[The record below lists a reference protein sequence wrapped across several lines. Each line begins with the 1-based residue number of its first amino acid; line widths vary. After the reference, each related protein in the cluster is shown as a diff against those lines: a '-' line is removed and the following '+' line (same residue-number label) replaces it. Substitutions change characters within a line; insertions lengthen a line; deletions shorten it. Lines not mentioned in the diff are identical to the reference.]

1 MAKNLYPFINRH
13 TGEVQ
18 ILTKSAGKKL
28 NEDWSHAKPAIN
40 EKGENVF
47 RFEIATS
54 MVDKNGKTQHG
65 TAVVDILEVEVNGNG
80 STK

>member
-1 MAKNLYPFINRH
+1 MAKHLYPFINKH

-18 ILTKSAGKKL
+18 ILSKSAGKKL
-28 NEDWSHAKPAIN
+28 SEDWTQAKPAVN
-40 EKGENVF
+40 DKGEAVF
-47 RFEIATS
+47 RFEIATQ

-65 TAVVDILEVEVNGNG
+65 TAIVDISEVEVNGNG